1 MKVKSFSFLE
11 ILVSIVISAMVIS
24 TVYSVYVFTYKQ
36 FIKFTTIK
44 TETKNYFE
52 LASVLNREMENA
64 KKIIKINDYELQ
76 FLLIDKTINYAFN
89 EQHILRTINP
99 HQVDTFFM
107 KVSHFQ
113 ATTVNEN
120 ALQPLVNHLVITMED
135 KGREKVLS
143 LYKTYGAILE
153 VEE

>member
-120 ALQPLVNHLVITMED
+120 AQQPLVNHLVITMED